1 MKNLFLS
8 FLAFVSI
15 SVFAQNDV
23 KLSEEIQ
30 SYALGSKNSIV
41 VTIPYGNKDIIE
53 KQLKSELKD
62 WNGKFD
68 SKGDEYTMTQ
78 GTTKFMGPK
87 AFDAFAK
94 IITVS
99 EGNYKVAFAIDLGGA
114 YLSSREHAE
123 QFKAMSERIEAF
135 ARETAL
141 KCVEQELEKN
151 KDELSDFEKTQRGLE
166 KDKKNLEEDIE
177 DYKRKIAEAEDKIK
191 ENVKN
196 QETQKATIKTQQE
209 KVSETE
215 RKLKGLK

>member
-8 FLAFVSI
+8 LLAFVSI
-15 SVFAQNDV
+15 TVFAQNDV
-23 KLSEEIQ
+23 RLSEEIQ
-30 SYALGSKNSIV
+30 SFALGSKNSIV

-87 AFDAFAK
+87 PFDAFAR

-99 EGNYKVAFAIDLGGA
+99 EGNFKVAFAIDLGGA
-114 YLSSREHAE
+114 YLSSREHSE
-123 QFKAMSERIEAF
+123 QFKAMTERITQF
-135 ARETAL
+135 AKETGM
-141 KCVEQELEKN
+141 KCVETELEKN
-151 KDELSDFEKTQRGLE
+151 KDDLSDLEKTQRGLE

-177 DYKRKIAEAEDKIK
+177 DYKRKIAEAENKIK
-191 ENVKN
+191 ENVSN
-196 QETQKATIKTQQE
+196 QDKQKASIKTQQE
-209 KVSETE
+209 KVAETE
-215 RKLKGLK
+215 RKMKSLK